1 MPAQDTPVIDLDA
14 RPADPSRPP
23 PRRPRRYA
31 AVLALTVAALGV
43 LPGEPPRP
51 TPQDS
56 AEGCDR
62 PPEWV
67 RFTTMNRPENTRQ
80 AAIID
85 SATDEVLCVYHY
97 RAR

>member
-14 RPADPSRPP
+14 PPADTPRPP

-43 LPGEPPRP
+43 LPGEPNHP
-51 TPQDS
+51 TSQDS

-62 PPEWV
+62 YPAWARFIAMNKPE
-67 RFTTMNRPENTRQ
+67 TTRQ
-80 AAIID
+80 MMVID
-85 SATDEVLCVYHY
+85 GATGEVLCVYHY